1 MIRAEQNGF
10 IYSKITKEIVV
21 KFNKGNNLYIPE
33 FNDIFYGT
41 KEEAIDFGLI
51 FKNENDD
58 KETN

>member
-1 MIRAEQNGF
+1 MIKAEQNGF

-51 FKNENDD
+51 FKNENYD
-58 KETN
+58 